1 MRSWIPALLLLPVGA
16 CAFQSQVNAG
26 DDAGVD
32 AVIIVPDA
40 PPRPDGAAN
49 TMDDVVHVGRDDEY
63 FGTAD
68 LTISAPLTIDT
79 TRMSFGMALPAGVTF
94 GIAPQDGKGPELAI
108 LHVRNLTV
116 GAAVRASGSRPLVVI
131 ADAIDI
137 MQTIDV
143 AGHHGEPGAGAQA
156 TTEPGS
162 AGLHAGT
169 YNDSG
174 GGGGGHGT
182 AGATG
187 GPTACKDC
195 PNKRL
200 DGGGAG
206 PASNPQ
212 VAMLVGGAPGGRTYS
227 PLSACHTQVP
237 GAGGGAIELYARTR
251 IEISGNINAG
261 GGGGLGGQQC
271 NQPYN
276 WLAGHGGGAGGTIV
290 LQAPTIENTGRLSAN
305 GGGGGAGGGS
315 VGNGGAGEDGALGVS
330 PAKGGATSGMYS
342 AAGGDGAAGGTAARP
357 GAPGPESGNA
367 GGGGGGLGQ
376 IQLLYQ
382 ATVAAGVTSPTAIT
396 ATYVTPT
403 NAR

>member
-1 MRSWIPALLLLPVGA
+1 MRRWIPALLLLPVGA
-16 CAFQSQVNAG
+16 CAFQADATAR

-49 TMDDVVHVGRDDEY
+49 TTDDVVHVGRDDEY
-63 FGTAD
+63 FGIAD

-79 TRMSFGMALPAGVTF
+79 TRMAFGIALPAGVTF
-94 GIAPQDGKGPELAI
+94 GIAPQDGGGPELAI
-108 LHVRNLTV
+108 LHVRALTV
-116 GAAVRASGSRPLVVI
+116 AAPVRALGSRPLVVI
-131 ADAIDI
+131 ADSIDVT
-137 MQTIDV
+137 QTIDV
-143 AGHHGEPGAGAQA
+143 TGHHGEPGAGAQA
-156 TTEPGS
+156 TAPAGT

-187 GPTACKDC
+187 GPTTCKDC

-200 DGGGAG
+200 DGGAAG
-206 PASNPQ
+206 PAADPQ
-212 VAMLVGGAPGGRTYS
+212 AATLVGGAPGGRTYS
-227 PLSACHTQVP
+227 PPSACHTQVP
-237 GAGGGAIELYARTR
+237 GAGGGAIELYAKTR
-251 IEISGNINAG
+251 IEINGNINAG
-261 GGGGLGGQQC
+261 GGGGQGGQQC

-315 VGNGGAGEDGALGVS
+315 TGDGHDGEDGALGAT

-342 AAGGDGAAGGTAARP
+342 ATGGDGAAGATAPRP
-357 GAPGPESGNA
+357 GALGPESGNA

-376 IQLLYQ
+376 IRLLYQ
-382 ATVAAGVTSPTAIT
+382 ATVSAGVTSPTAIT
-396 ATYVTPT
+396 ATYGPAGV
-403 NAR
+403 R